1 MKKKLLSLMVVMSL
15 VVSMTLG
22 VTGCGSKSSD
32 SDKKV
37 LKVAFE
43 CAYAPYNWTQ
53 ESPEV
58 GNGKQAVKIKNAD
71 GYAYGYEVELAQR
84 IADELG
90 YELEVYKIEWSS
102 ILMGLQDGSYDAVMT
117 GVCYSPERDETYDF
131 STPYYKR
138 QIVGVVRADSEYA
151 NYTKL
156 SQFAGKNT
164 KLTTQIATN
173 YVPYKDE
180 VPGGVI
186 ATDYE
191 TSSECFLAVQNK
203 TADMVILDYTTSIS
217 ALSTMNNLKMLNL
230 DFTEPEGASND
241 CCIVFREGDPMR
253 DTVQEGIIHKGK
265 GNINIAKIAEEVGYN
280 QRYLDRVFK
289 EAVGVSMKKYAE
301 IIRIQKAIYYLQ
313 NSLTYEIY
321 ERLGYYDQAHFI
333 KDFKKNTS
341 LTPSR
346 FERANSQYKIV

>member
-1 MKKKLLSLMVVMSL
+1 MIFQHL
-15 VVSMTLG
+15 
-22 VTGCGSKSSD
+22 
-32 SDKKV
+32 
-37 LKVAFE
+37 
-43 CAYAPYNWTQ
+43 
-53 ESPEV
+53 
-58 GNGKQAVKIKNAD
+58 I
-71 GYAYGYEVELAQR
+71 
-84 IADELG
+84 I
-90 YELEVYKIEWSS
+90 
-102 ILMGLQDGSYDAVMT
+102 
-117 GVCYSPERDETYDF
+117 
-131 STPYYKR
+131 KR

-253 DTVQEGIIHKGK
+253 DTVQEALDKLNWNDK
-265 GNINIAKIAEEVGYN
+265 AEFDKLMDEMV
-280 QRYLDRVFK
+280 K
-289 EAVGVSMKKYAE
+289 
-301 IIRIQKAIYYLQ
+301 LQ
-313 NSLTYEIY
+313 
-321 ERLGYYDQAHFI
+321 
-333 KDFKKNTS
+333 
-341 LTPSR
+341 PSS
-346 FERANSQYKIV
+346 N